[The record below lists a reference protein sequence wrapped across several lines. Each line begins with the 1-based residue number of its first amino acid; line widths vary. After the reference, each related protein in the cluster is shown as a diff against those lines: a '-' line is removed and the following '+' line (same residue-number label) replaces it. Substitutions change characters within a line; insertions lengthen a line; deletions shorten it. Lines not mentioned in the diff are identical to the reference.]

1 MAEYSVEPIGDG
13 WYLVSDGT
21 RRWRVAVASDADG
34 EWVFVDGQVARFDSA
49 AQDTGRKRSRGRSDA
64 GVMSPMPATV
74 VAINAAPGQAV
85 SAGDTLI
92 VLEAMKMELP
102 IKAPRNGIVKAVRCA
117 KGDLVQPGV
126 NLIELEP

>member
-1 MAEYSVEPIGDG
+1 MGEFRVESIGDG

-21 RRWRVAVASDADG
+21 RRWRVAVASTAES
-34 EWVFVDGQVARFDSA
+34 EWVFVNGQVARLDA
-49 AQDTGRKRSRGRSDA
+49 AAKDAGRKRSRGRGDA

-85 SAGDTLI
+85 SQGDTLI

-102 IKAPRNGIVKAVRCA
+102 IKAPRNGVIKAVHCA
-117 KGDLVQPGV
+117 SGDLVQPGV
-126 NLIELEP
+126 NLLEFEA

>member
-1 MAEYSVEPIGDG
+1 VDKFSVESFGDG

-21 RRWRVAVASDADG
+21 RRWRVAVASNVES
-34 EWVFVDGQVARFDSA
+34 EWVFVNGQVARLDA
-49 AQDTGRKRSRGRSDA
+49 AAKDAGRKRSRGRGDA

-85 SAGDTLI
+85 SQGDTLI

-102 IKAPRNGIVKAVRCA
+102 IKAPRTGVIKAVHCA

-126 NLIELEP
+126 NLLEFEA

>member
-1 MAEYSVEPIGDG
+1 MDRFAVELIGDG

-21 RRWRVAVASDADG
+21 RRWRVAVAGTAEYD
-34 EWVFVDGQVARFDSA
+34 WVFIDGQVARLDA
-49 AQDTGRKRSRGRSDA
+49 VATDAGRKRSRGRGDA

-74 VAINAAPGQAV
+74 VAINAAAGQAV
-85 SAGDTLI
+85 SQGDTLI

-102 IKAPRNGIVKAVRCA
+102 IKAPRDGVIRAVHCA

-126 NLIELEP
+126 NLLEFEA